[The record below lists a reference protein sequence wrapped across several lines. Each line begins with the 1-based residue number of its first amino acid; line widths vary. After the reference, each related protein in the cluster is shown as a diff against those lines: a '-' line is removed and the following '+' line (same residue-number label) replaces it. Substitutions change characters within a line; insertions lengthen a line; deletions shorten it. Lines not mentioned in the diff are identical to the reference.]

1 MDPIAIKKATIE
13 DLKTLQFI
21 SEKTFTET
29 FAAVNTPENLANYI
43 EQSFNSE
50 QLSMEINNQNSQFY
64 IAFSASEPVGY
75 LKINFGDAQTE
86 TVTKNAIEIHRI
98 YVLQA
103 FHGKKV
109 GQLFLD
115 KVIAVA
121 QQMAVDSI
129 WLGVWEENHRALQ
142 FYTKNGFVAF
152 DKHIFTL
159 GDDVQ
164 TDLLMQLKVTKNQ

>member
-1 MDPIAIKKATIE
+1 MNPIAIKKATIE

-64 IAFSASEPVGY
+64 LAFSATEAVGY

-86 TVTKNAIEIHRI
+86 TLTKNAIEIHRI

-164 TDLLMQLKVTKNQ
+164 TDLLMQLKITKDQ